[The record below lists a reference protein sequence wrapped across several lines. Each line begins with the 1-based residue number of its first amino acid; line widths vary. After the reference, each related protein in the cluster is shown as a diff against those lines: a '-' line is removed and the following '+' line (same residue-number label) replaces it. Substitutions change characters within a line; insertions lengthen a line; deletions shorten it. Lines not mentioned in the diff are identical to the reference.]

1 VYVEGTIQGVN
12 GIFTIDTGA
21 ARTVI
26 SETIYNTIPA
36 TKRSP
41 LNKSSTLI
49 GAFNYFTWNISSIPS
64 KQFVYKF

>member
-26 SETIYNTIPA
+26 SETVYNTIPA
-36 TKRSP
+36 TIINLSNHQLFLKRY
-41 LNKSSTLI
+41 SS
-49 GAFNYFTWNISSIPS
+49 
-64 KQFVYKF
+64 